1 MGVKV
6 VTFEIF
12 LDEFEIYQNSLKT
25 DLKIDNEL
33 FLYIFLFHFLQCAN
47 EGY

>member
-1 MGVKV
+1 MGAKV

-25 DLKIDNEL
+25 DLKNDNEL
-33 FLYIFLFHFLQCAN
+33 FNIFIYFV
-47 EGY
+47 

>member
-25 DLKIDNEL
+25 DLKNNNEFIYFVS
-33 FLYIFLFHFLQCAN
+33 FLAI
-47 EGY
+47 